1 MFAAL
6 DGFLLLRLISG
17 ANRRCDLDKRGQ
29 HFNRTHNVT
38 LSVVAVCVD
47 NPDCSPVGIQGLRP
61 AQAPSGF
68 LRLSATIS
76 QYFTAGRFFTDYL
89 ERFAVRAC

>member
-61 AQAPSGF
+61 SPSSI
-68 LRLSATIS
+68 RLYTSNLQPVFET
-76 QYFTAGRFFTDYL
+76 TMT
-89 ERFAVRAC
+89 